1 MYSYIFICFLILTT
15 ASCQN
20 QQYKISNEIVETN
33 TNSIVAAKPEET
45 SADTNE
51 LVEFFSDDSKIG
63 SRHKNKIEISNF
75 KKTDDNIP
83 NSNLVVIKFYSLYA
97 GKQWK
102 LKQTFEF
109 EKDGIGDCDPKL
121 EDFNND
127 GYKDMTYI
135 SADGARGANELRRL
149 FIYDKKKD
157 ELVYIKNSENYPNM
171 LYNKKLDCID
181 AWLFYGGTS
190 TVFLKIDGDSLKEFA
205 SVSDYDGIRT
215 INFIDKDGKEKL
227 LRKDKIKEAGFARYK
242 NFNPLEE
249 YKD

>member
-1 MYSYIFICFLILTT
+1 LTT